1 VNGHLGDRVSAL
13 LDGQLAPAESE
24 RAWQHVHGC
33 HVCRDAVEREGWVK
47 TRLAGLTWSPEAA
60 PAHLK
65 GSLLGATSTGAMA
78 ITFEDH
84 QRRFGL
90 IAIGGSAVGAAV
102 LAVLAVGVGP
112 ADGPSVDRTPVTN
125 LVGPT
130 QPASSGTDG
139 PSTVL
144 DRVFSPR

>member
-1 VNGHLGDRVSAL
+1 MSGHLGNRVSAL
-13 LDGQLAPAESE
+13 LDGQLGPDEAE

-47 TRLAGLTWSPEAA
+47 SRLAGLTWGSEAA

-65 GSLLGATSTGAMA
+65 GSLLGATSVGAMA
-78 ITFEDH
+78 MALDDH
-84 QRRFGL
+84 QRRLGL
-90 IAIGGSAVGAAV
+90 VAIGGSAVGAAV

-130 QPASSGTDG
+130 QPTSSSTGA
-139 PSTVL
+139 PSSVI
-144 DRVFSPR
+144 DRVFRSR